1 MLRYGSAMYLKKALV
16 EDREARE
23 KARHE
28 KLIAELRKLL
38 DQQRSPTWT
47 ERARKIKLLGTM
59 VKSLQA

>member
-38 DQQRSPTWT
+38 DQQKSPAWT

>member
-1 MLRYGSAMYLKKALV
+1 MLRYGSAMYLKKVLV
-16 EDREARE
+16 EDRAARE
-23 KARHE
+23 KAKHE

-38 DQQRSPTWT
+38 DQQESPAWT